1 MKENSYLPEE
11 WHVVVEEAMEAY
23 VSKEEFQAFLI
34 EYSLQK
40 AYTKSQ
46 E

>member
-11 WHVVVEEAMEAY
+11 WHVVVEQAMEAY
-23 VSKEEFQAFLI
+23 VTKEEFQAFLI
-34 EYSLQK
+34 DYSLQK
-40 AYTKSQ
+40 ACIKSQ